1 MGHKVHLCDKGGVIG
16 VYKQN
21 PCAHLEFTPDKQ
33 FWLWELIKYFYRGL
47 IESNILSA
55 VDFRPEKVGEDS

>member
-21 PCAHLEFTPDKQ
+21 PCAHLEFTPDGQLGVWK
-33 FWLWELIKYFYRGL
+33 
-47 IESNILSA
+47 
-55 VDFRPEKVGEDS
+55 

>member
-33 FWLWELIKYFYRGL
+33 HIRNRACRGWVTKL
-47 IESNILSA
+47 A
-55 VDFRPEKVGEDS
+55 PP

>member
-21 PCAHLEFTPDKQ
+21 PCAHLEFTPKAHQESSLPGVDKQ
-33 FWLWELIKYFYRGL
+33 TGTTVIWEG
-47 IESNILSA
+47 
-55 VDFRPEKVGEDS
+55 